1 MCILFKKLLHT
12 SLGKTHTRRERE
24 RERER
29 ALLGK
34 LLVLILE
41 HFSHGFCFTFQKKA
55 AYFLRNY
62 CIFFQESR
70 YSKREIESEGDLLEK
85 LLVLTLVHTSHGFCF
100 YFSWEMCI
108 LSKGFLHS
116 SLRKKPYSKRERERE
131 RERELL
137 EKLLVLILLHF
148 SHGFCHTFQET
159 CAYFLKD
166 YGALFQEKPIEGDLL
181 DKLLVLILAYFS
193 HGFCPTFQKKTAYLL
208 RNYCIFSRKTDTR
221 RER

>member
-1 MCILFKKLLHT
+1 MCILFRKLLHT

-85 LLVLTLVHTSHGFCF
+85 LLALSLVHISHGFCF
-100 YFSWEMCI
+100 YFFMKMCI
-108 LSKGFLHS
+108 LFKRLLHS
-116 SLRKKPYSKRERERE
+116 SLGKKKPSSKRERERE
-131 RERELL
+131 REISSTSFWCWLGYTLHIGFVLL
-137 EKLLVLILLHF
+137 F
-148 SHGFCHTFQET
+148 T
-159 CAYFLKD
+159 
-166 YGALFQEKPIEGDLL
+166 
-181 DKLLVLILAYFS
+181 
-193 HGFCPTFQKKTAYLL
+193 
-208 RNYCIFSRKTDTR
+208 RNVHIFWQIIV
-221 RER
+221 